1 MNSKNV
7 RIILINRR
15 TRLEELIARH
25 NTPEQARFFVERLGG
40 DFEDYVREDIAYKTV
55 LDQAE
60 TDLKSWGR
68 VQRLERGFL
77 PNYIFG
83 PDDLVVVI
91 GQDGL
96 VANTM
101 KYLNGQPVIAIN
113 PDPVRY
119 EGVLLP
125 FVPQDLIPILRES
138 LVRQRSM
145 MSITM
150 AEARLNDGQSLLAVN
165 DFFIG
170 PRRHTTAAYALIHG
184 DRREFQMSSGVIVS
198 TGLGSTGWI
207 RSIVLG
213 AARIAEAAGT
223 AFSQESLFSDMG
235 WDSRQLLFAVR
246 EPYPGAASQTELV
259 LGRVTDAAPLA
270 LESAMAEEGVIFSDG
285 MLDDAIPFNA
295 GARVD
300 ISNAARQGHL
310 VV

>member
-1 MNSKNV
+1 
-7 RIILINRR
+7 
-15 TRLEELIARH
+15 
-25 NTPEQARFFVERLGG
+25 
-40 DFEDYVREDIAYKTV
+40 
-55 LDQAE
+55 
-60 TDLKSWGR
+60 
-68 VQRLERGFL
+68 
-77 PNYIFG
+77 
-83 PDDLVVVI
+83 
-91 GQDGL
+91 
-96 VANTM
+96 
-101 KYLNGQPVIAIN
+101 
-113 PDPVRY
+113 
-119 EGVLLP
+119 
-125 FVPQDLIPILRES
+125 
-138 LVRQRSM
+138 
-145 MSITM
+145 
-150 AEARLNDGQSLLAVN
+150 
-165 DFFIG
+165 
-170 PRRHTTAAYALIHG
+170 
-184 DRREFQMSSGVIVS
+184 MSSGVIVS